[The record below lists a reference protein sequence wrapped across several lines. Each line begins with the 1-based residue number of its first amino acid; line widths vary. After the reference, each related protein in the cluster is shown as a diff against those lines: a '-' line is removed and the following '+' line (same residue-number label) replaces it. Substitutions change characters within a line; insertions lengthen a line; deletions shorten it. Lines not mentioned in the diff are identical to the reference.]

1 MPWRPR
7 IRFSLATLFIVVT
20 AICVWL
26 GTIADQKIK
35 QRRGVERV
43 EKLGGAVFFDFQRRA
58 KKDEG
63 FDHTAPPP
71 GSEWARKWLG
81 EDYFQ
86 TPVCV
91 QLWDTRLT
99 DDDLRAIAGMRDLE
113 QLQFHRVNLSNV
125 SCRPLARLKKLEVL
139 VFDECAL
146 GETSLVPIGHLARL
160 RRLDLIGTPLDD
172 RQMPPLSELVSLEF
186 LCLTGGK
193 ISGRGFGDLKR
204 LTNFS
209 LLIAG
214 DTPLDDRGLEAIGTL
229 PTARNLQ
236 LEGTAITDRGLAHL
250 AGMVSLQRLRLDR
263 TAITDRGL
271 AHLARLRSL
280 EVLTLR
286 GTHVRGDAATLDFL
300 HGLAALDYL
309 CLDAAPDEEPE
320 QTLSRLRRVLPNCQI
335 DCQRREAQDD

>member
-1 MPWRPR
+1 MPWHPR

-26 GTIADQKIK
+26 GTIADKKIK

-71 GSEWARKWLG
+71 GSDWARKWLG
-81 EDYFQ
+81 EDCCQ
-86 TPVCV
+86 TPVSV
-91 QLWDTRLT
+91 MLWGARLT
-99 DDDLRAIAGMRDLE
+99 NDDLQAIAALRDLE
-113 QLQFHRVNLSNV
+113 QLQFHRVDLSNV
-125 SCRPLARLKKLEVL
+125 SCGPLATLKKLEVL
-139 VFDECAL
+139 VFDECEL
-146 GETSLVPIGHLARL
+146 GETSLVPIARLARL

-172 RQMPPLSELVSLEF
+172 RRMPPLSELVSLEF
-186 LCLTGGK
+186 LCLTGAN

-214 DTPLDDRGLEAIGTL
+214 DTPLDDLGLEAIGTL
-229 PTARNLQ
+229 PAAKYLQ
-236 LEGTAITDRGLAHL
+236 LEGTAITDHGLAHL
-250 AGMVSLQRLRLDR
+250 AGMVSLERLRLDR

-286 GTHVRGDAATLDFL
+286 GTHVRGDAAALECL

-309 CLDAAPDEEPE
+309 CLDAAPGEEPE
-320 QTLSRLRRVLPNCQI
+320 QTLSRLRQAFPSCMI
-335 DCQRREAQDD
+335 EFTRREAQDD

>member
-20 AICVWL
+20 AICMWL
-26 GTIADQKIK
+26 GTIADKKIK

-43 EKLGGAVFFDFQRRA
+43 EKLSGAVFFDFQRRA

-81 EDYFQ
+81 EDYCQ

-99 DDDLRAIAGMRDLE
+99 ADDLRAIAALRDLE
-113 QLQFHRVNLSNV
+113 QLQFHRVDLSAV
-125 SCRPLARLKKLEVL
+125 SCRPLATLKKLEVL

-146 GETSLVPIGHLARL
+146 GETSLIPIARLARL

-172 RQMPPLSELVSLEF
+172 RRMPPLSELVSLDF
-186 LCLTGGK
+186 LCLTGTQ
-193 ISGRGFGDLKR
+193 ISGSGFGDLKR
-204 LTNFS
+204 LANFS
-209 LLIAG
+209 MLIAG
-214 DTPLDDRGLEAIGTL
+214 DTPFGDRGLEAIGTL
-229 PTARNLQ
+229 PEAKYLQ
-236 LEGTAITDRGLAHL
+236 LEGTAITDHGLAHL
-250 AGMVSLQRLRLDR
+250 AGMISLERLRLDR

-286 GTHVRGDAATLDFL
+286 GTHVRGDAAALECL
-300 HGLAALDYL
+300 RGLAALDYL
-309 CLDAAPDEEPE
+309 SLDAAPGEEPE
-320 QTLSRLRRVLPNCQI
+320 QTLARLRQALPNCQI